1 MLNPYVFIVGCPRS
15 GTTLLQRMLNAHPR
29 IAVMPEAPWI
39 PRFFDKR
46 RGVTQEGFVTP
57 ELIPCLLAASEF
69 AELHLDTRQL
79 EKVLGTGES
88 VSYSDYVSGIFDL
101 YGNTQGKAQVGNKT
115 PGFVRRLRTLHTL
128 WPTSRFVH
136 FIRDGRDVYLSTRNR
151 VLRDPKPGVF
161 DRWKD
166 DPATTAALWWEL
178 NVRAGRECGVL
189 FGSKLYYEIRY
200 ESLVRYPAEECLTL
214 CAFLGLEYHEDMLR
228 FNEGQPTKKTRRPV
242 TSGLRDWRTE
252 MPSEDAERFEA
263 AAGALLDELG
273 YSRSFS
279 HPRLE
284 KVESASKIRDA
295 LARDPR
301 TRYGA
306 ERKEL
311 RVRL

>member
-57 ELIPCLLAASEF
+57 ELLPCLLAASEF
-69 AELHLDTRQL
+69 AGLHLDSGQL
-79 EKVLGTGES
+79 EVLLVTGES
-88 VSYSDYVSGIFDL
+88 VSYSVYVSGIFDL
-101 YGNTQGKAQVGNKT
+101 YGKTQGKVLVGNKT

-128 WPTSRFVH
+128 WPAARFVH
-136 FIRDGRDVYLSTRNR
+136 LIRDGRDVYLSTRNR
-151 VLRDPKPGVF
+151 FLKDPKPGVF
-161 DRWKD
+161 DSWKD

-178 NVRAGRECGVL
+178 NVRAGREAGDSL
-189 FGSKLYYEIRY
+189 GPKLYYEIRY
-200 ESLVRYPAEECLTL
+200 ESLMRNAAEECMAL
-214 CAFLGLEYHEDMLR
+214 CTFLGLEYHEAVLR
-228 FNEGQPTKKTRRPV
+228 FNEGQPTKRTRRPI

-252 MPSEDAERFEA
+252 MPAEDAERFEA
-263 AAGALLDELG
+263 AAGGLLDELG
-273 YSRSFS
+273 YPRTFS
-279 HPRLE
+279 HPGLE

-301 TRYGA
+301 TQYGA
-306 ERKEL
+306 DRKEL
-311 RVRL
+311 RARR